1 MDVVIPY
8 QKSYSIPLKCS
19 DCGTVNP
26 VSKFQ
31 VKSREVRQFA
41 TTASV
46 TMTFLKCKSCVDE
59 LKAIKKSE
67 KPAMLI
73 GAAIGFLAG
82 IGIGIVLFLSASDA
96 STAQMDFINKLLGPL
111 CTVGGI
117 FGLIGLLIAKAI
129 WMISLGST
137 TRQKI
142 KDLEF
147 PVTILD
153 FGFQTG
159 FLGNV
164 KSAVLK
170 LRFLNEAFSQEF
182 MASNNFRMD

>member
-1 MDVVIPY
+1 
-8 QKSYSIPLKCS
+8 
-19 DCGTVNP
+19 
-26 VSKFQ
+26 
-31 VKSREVRQFA
+31 
-41 TTASV
+41 
-46 TMTFLKCKSCVDE
+46 
-59 LKAIKKSE
+59 
-67 KPAMLI
+67 
-73 GAAIGFLAG
+73 
-82 IGIGIVLFLSASDA
+82 
-96 STAQMDFINKLLGPL
+96 
-111 CTVGGI
+111 
-117 FGLIGLLIAKAI
+117 
-129 WMISLGST
+129 LGST